1 MNEHTIELKDVIK
14 SLRKSMKMTQEQ
26 FAAAYGVV
34 PMTVSRWERGK
45 QIPRK
50 DELNRMGLFDNVP
63 AIEFSL
69 KNEAPQSTTIN
80 NSEKVQETT
89 STVAANINVNLPE
102 SNVQFIS
109 DVVMVPIISDHNITA
124 CCGNG
129 TAYATDVEWE
139 IEDHYPIPASD
150 LMGYAWQGCE
160 FKLMKASGVS
170 MEPYIHEGDLVLF
183 AQFCEVND
191 GDIIVVALDGRVF
204 VKGIVKMTKASIL
217 LRSYNWQVAPDLD
230 IPLDGSS
237 EIAILGK
244 VIDVISK
251 RKLPRII

>member
-1 MNEHTIELKDVIK
+1 M
-14 SLRKSMKMTQEQ
+14 
-26 FAAAYGVV
+26 
-34 PMTVSRWERGK
+34 
-45 QIPRK
+45 
-50 DELNRMGLFDNVP
+50 
-63 AIEFSL
+63 
-69 KNEAPQSTTIN
+69 
-80 NSEKVQETT
+80 
-89 STVAANINVNLPE
+89 
-102 SNVQFIS
+102 
-109 DVVMVPIISDHNITA
+109 
-124 CCGNG
+124 
-129 TAYATDVEWE
+129 
-139 IEDHYPIPASD
+139 
-150 LMGYAWQGCE
+150 
-160 FKLMKASGVS
+160 
-170 MEPYIHEGDLVLF
+170 VLF